1 MASIKQRSNGTYQIR
16 VYLGEDP
23 QGRKQF
29 KNTTYKPK
37 GRTPKQIRQEVE
49 DFARDFEKRV
59 LSGQYLTGEEMTF
72 QDFFRI
78 WLSDFAPKQLT
89 PAEMETYISNI
100 NRVFLPALGNKKMS
114 AIMPLHLQQI
124 VTDLE
129 NKGLQPATIRKY
141 FSCISSVM
149 TRAYKAGVI
158 KENPCSRL
166 LLPRL
171 VKDPADI
178 RYFDRG
184 QAITFLNALKQG
196 FIINHPE
203 KIRKNGRIIPAYTE
217 EITISKQF
225 IALFI
230 LAIYSGARRGEI
242 LALTWND
249 INFTTYVLSINKATA
264 ATKAAGQYT
273 KEPKTRAGVRS
284 FGLPGACI
292 DALKEWK
299 EEQRR
304 LCDQLGSAWKGF
316 RDPEYDNNFVFITE
330 DGQQMNLFTP
340 THKFKEILS
349 YYNASVPDPADKLPE
364 IHFHDLRHT
373 SASLLIASGYVD
385 IETIARRLGHSDI
398 SMTLNR
404 YGHALPSQ
412 DEKARLAL
420 DVMLSEDP
428 EEMPAAVSDP
438 DRKHLST
445 IRPA

>member
-1 MASIKQRSNGTYQIR
+1 MASIKQRNNGSYQIR

-23 QGRKQF
+23 AGRKLF

-59 LSGQYLTGEEMTF
+59 LNGQYLTGEEMTF
-72 QDFFRI
+72 SDFFQI

-89 PAEMETYISNI
+89 PAEIETYISNI
-100 NRVFLPALGNKKMS
+100 NRVFMPVLGNKKMA

-141 FSCISSVM
+141 FSCISSIM

-158 KENPCSRL
+158 KENPCARL

-171 VKDPADI
+171 VKDPANI
-178 RYFDRG
+178 QYFDRG
-184 QAITFLNALKQG
+184 QAIAFLNGLKRG
-196 FIINHPE
+196 FTVKHPE
-203 KIRKNGRIIPAYTE
+203 KIRKNGRSIPAYTE
-217 EITISKQF
+217 DITISKQF
-225 IALFI
+225 IALFT
-230 LAIYSGARRGEI
+230 LAIYSGARRGEL

-249 INFTTYVLSINKATA
+249 IDFSTYTLSISKATA
-264 ATKAAGQYT
+264 ATKEAGQYI
-273 KEPKTRAGVRS
+273 KDPKTRAGARS

-299 EEQRR
+299 EEQCRQ
-304 LCDQLGSAWKGF
+304 CDILGTAWRGF
-316 RDPEYDNNFVFITE
+316 RGADYDNNFVFITE

-340 THKFKEILS
+340 THKFKEILE
-349 YYNASVPDPADKLPE
+349 YYNNAVSDPAEKLPE
-364 IHFHDLRHT
+364 IRFHDLRHT

-428 EEMPAAVSDP
+428 AQEVPAAVP
-438 DRKHLST
+438 DQKHLST
-445 IRPA
+445 VRAS